1 MGNIVELD
9 KEGFLNIT
17 KNKKRLLKSVIYSCY
32 KDLFDENYSGAYIR
46 LSVFTETGLDITR
59 DITYN
64 IKRDKDNIR
73 CLFKAKWRDTSNSL
87 QKGEKNEEKINLS
100 IIKSS
105 MVAKRGE
112 HKLPENYQRKPH
124 NLTQIRYHESLKNY
138 IFDYPWCELG
148 ERGIPRPI
156 QVGEEFED
164 RIQYFEDM
172 KVYNSINDEY
182 MMPDELSGFISRNLS
197 LFKDYRISG
206 FPPSRGGYHPNPIIN
221 DTI

>member
-1 MGNIVELD
+1 M
-9 KEGFLNIT
+9 
-17 KNKKRLLKSVIYSCY
+17 
-32 KDLFDENYSGAYIR
+32 FDNDYSGAYII
-46 LSVFTETGLDITR
+46 LLVFLETGLEITR
-59 DITYN
+59 DIIYN
-64 IKRDKDNIR
+64 IKKDKKNIK
-73 CLFKAKWRDTSNSL
+73 CLFKADWRDTSNGL
-87 QKGEKNEEKINLS
+87 QKGEENEQKIDLPVL
-100 IIKSS
+100 KSS
-105 MVAKRGE
+105 ILAKRGE

-138 IFDYPWCELG
+138 NFDYPWCELG
-148 ERGIPRPI
+148 ERGVPRPT

-182 MMPDELSGFISRNLS
+182 MMPDELSGFIGRNPS

-206 FPPSRGGYHPNPIIN
+206 FPPSRGGYHPDSTIS